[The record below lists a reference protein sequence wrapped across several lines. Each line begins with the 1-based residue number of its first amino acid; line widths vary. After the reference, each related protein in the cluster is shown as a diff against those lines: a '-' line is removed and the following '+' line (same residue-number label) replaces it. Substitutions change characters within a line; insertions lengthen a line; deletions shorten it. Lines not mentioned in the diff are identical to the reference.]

1 MRDSSEKTTIVNHA
15 LFKTNSDEKIFH
27 DVIEVYVCFY
37 PKLKKHEKR
46 VPYCYT
52 QLTRIQLCPLYSTL
66 INN

>member
-46 VPYCYT
+46 VT
-52 QLTRIQLCPLYSTL
+52 LLLYP
-66 INN
+66 INTHTIVPIIFYINK